1 MKTYHKPVLLLEVI
15 ELLNIKQDDI
25 ILDATIGEGGHSEQ
39 FIKIIG
45 PKGFLIGIDLDEEA
59 LAKAYERLSKISSN
73 FTLINGNFKDLDK
86 LLPCAFLKVDK
97 ILLDLGVSSLE
108 LDIAERGFS
117 FMRDSILD
125 MRMNRKA
132 KLTAKDIVN
141 FYPEEDISN
150 IIYNYGEERHSRKIA
165 HIIVE
170 ERRRSKI
177 LTTKQLAEICKRSY
191 PPGHYRIHPATKT
204 FQALRIYVNDELS
217 NLKEFFEKAPDILS
231 LYGRI
236 AVISYHSLEDR
247 IVKNYF
253 KNSAKLRVLTKK
265 PVRPKEEE
273 FRANSRARSAKLR
286 VAERI

>member
-1 MKTYHKPVLLLEVI
+1 MKTYHKPVLLSEVI
-15 ELLNIKQDDI
+15 KLLDIKQGDI
-25 ILDATIGEGGHSEQ
+25 VLDATIGEGGHSEQ

-86 LLPCAFLKVDK
+86 LPLSTFSKIDK

-125 MRMNRKA
+125 MRMNKKA

-141 FYPEEDISN
+141 FYPEEDIAN
-150 IIYNYGEERHSRKIA
+150 IIYNYGEERYSRKIA

-170 ERRRSKI
+170 ERMKSKI
-177 LTTKQLAEICKRSY
+177 ITTKQLAEICKRAY
-191 PPGHYRIHPATKT
+191 PPGYHRIHPATRT
-204 FQALRIYVNDELS
+204 FQALRIYLNGELD
-217 NLKEFFEKAPDILS
+217 NLKDFLEKVPEILS

-253 KNSAKLRVLTKK
+253 KDSTRLRVLTKK
-265 PVRPKEEE
+265 PVRPEEEE
-273 FRANSRARSAKLR
+273 FVTNRRARSAKLR